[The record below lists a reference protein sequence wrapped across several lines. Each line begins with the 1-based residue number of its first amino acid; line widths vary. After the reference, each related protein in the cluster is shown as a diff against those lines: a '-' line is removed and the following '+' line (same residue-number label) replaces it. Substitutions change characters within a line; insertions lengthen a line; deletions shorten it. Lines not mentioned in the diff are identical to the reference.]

1 MTRKRRGSHPERSE
15 IAAQIVKQGGVVI
28 DEPGIYWEIPKANL
42 DAFLERLGVILADQV
57 LADFAAKQREP
68 ANPDPCPQTES
79 ATYTAA
85 DVAAILGIPRSTV
98 YERARLEPERLG
110 VIRLGRSVRFRRT
123 VIDAFVRGDDC

>member
-79 ATYTAA
+79 ATYTGRRVGDHRHPEIHRVRAGA
-85 DVAAILGIPRSTV
+85 PGTRTPRRDSL
-98 YERARLEPERLG
+98 RSFGALPAHGDRRL
-110 VIRLGRSVRFRRT
+110 RSRP
-123 VIDAFVRGDDC
+123 